1 MTELTGELSER
12 RAAGPLCDLGLLILS
27 AVEDY
32 DLSPDGNV
40 RYVEADVPGH
50 PLLVA
55 GAAEQVCGLIDSAIA
70 CVASRPGVNRRIVVG
85 ARLDLDRVQLRVGH
99 GNGAGGHT
107 SVPVSLDELQ
117 PWGPT
122 RVRASFAKE
131 RARMLRLLEVLDA
144 TLVIGVDVTLDAVVL
159 SIVFPAI
166 GGGSW
171 RRRPYA
177 VAVKTGQAS
186 S

>member
-12 RAAGPLCDLGLLILS
+12 RAAGPLCDLGPLILS
-27 AVEDY
+27 AVENY

-40 RYVEADVPGH
+40 RYVEADVPDH

-55 GAAEQVCGLIDSAIA
+55 GSADHAGALIDSAIA
-70 CVASRPGVNRRIVVG
+70 CIASRPGINRRIVVG

-99 GNGAGGHT
+99 GNGAGGHA

-117 PWGPT
+117 PWGPAQA
-122 RVRASFAKE
+122 RALFAQE
-131 RARMLRLLEVLDA
+131 RTRMLRLLDALDA
-144 TLVIGVDVTLDAVVL
+144 TLVIGVDVTLDAAVL

-166 GGGSW
+166 GSRP
-171 RRRPYA
+171 RRRPYT
-177 VAVKTGQAS
+177 VAVKTGQANR
-186 S
+186 

>member
-12 RAAGPLCDLGLLILS
+12 RAAGPLCDLGRLIQS

-40 RYVEADVPGH
+40 RYVEADVPDH

-55 GAAEQVCGLIDSAIA
+55 GSADHVCALIDSAIA
-70 CVASRPGVNRRIVVG
+70 CIASRPGINRRIVVG

-99 GNGAGGHT
+99 GNGARGHT

-131 RARMLRLLEVLDA
+131 RARMLRLLDVLDA
-144 TLVIGVDVTLDAVVL
+144 TLVIGVDVTLDAAVL
-159 SIVFPAI
+159 SIAFPAI
-166 GGGSW
+166 GGGPR
-171 RRRPYA
+171 RRRPYP